1 MGYTG
6 PTINPPES
14 GNAAFWNYGYVP
26 SLALGVIGV
35 ITFLFVAGP
44 HLWFFVKVR
53 GTRSVHGLMFFT
65 AIIEALGYGARLY
78 THSKPF
84 GGMSFLI
91 GIFLIQIALIL
102 LTAAVYKSVQR
113 VTKYT
118 PEGRHMSP
126 MRPRSMLVLF
136 VILDVV
142 WALLQIAGQYFYAAA
157 EGADITG
164 DTAMFSLGM
173 STLIYLAGNVL
184 QGITIIIVS
193 IFVWVIYRRSTRII
207 NTALANNK
215 DIDNYPL
222 IHQLLSQ
229 ALITFGLYFIRIIMR
244 IAEGAQGAYEYAA
257 THEVF
262 FGIFEYLPI
271 ILILILWAARPLKNF
286 LPLNQTAT
294 TSSASEDVERTAE
307 LGREQSRVEGEDSAE
322 KA

>member
-6 PTINPPES
+6 PTVPSPES
-14 GNAAFWNYGYVP
+14 GNAAFWSYGYVP

-35 ITFLFVAGP
+35 ITFIAVAGP
-44 HLWFFVKVR
+44 HLWFFVKIR
-53 GTRSVHGLMFFT
+53 GTRSVHGLLFFT
-65 AIIEALGYGARLY
+65 AIIEALGYGARIY
-78 THSKPF
+78 THRKPF

-102 LTAAVYKSVQR
+102 LTAAMYKSIQR
-113 VTKYT
+113 LTKYT

-126 MRPRSMLVLF
+126 IRPRSMLVLF

-142 WALLQIAGQYFYAAA
+142 WALMQVAGQYYYAAA
-157 EGADITG
+157 EGAEITG
-164 DTAMFSLGM
+164 AEAMFTLGM
-173 STLIYLAGNVL
+173 STLIFLAGNVL
-184 QGITIIIVS
+184 QAITIIIVS
-193 IFVWVIYRRSTRII
+193 IFAFVIYRRSTRII

-222 IHQLLSQ
+222 IHP
-229 ALITFGLYFIRIIMR
+229 ALTQVFITFGLFFVRLIMR
-244 IAEGAQGAYEYAA
+244 IAEGAQGAYGYAA

-262 FGIFEYLPI
+262 FGIFEYLLI

-294 TSSASEDVERTAE
+294 TNSTHEDVERTAE
-307 LGREQSRVEGEDSAE
+307 LGRNESQVEEE

>member
-6 PTINPPES
+6 PTVPSPES
-14 GNAAFWNYGYVP
+14 GNAAFWSYGYVP

-35 ITFLFVAGP
+35 ITFIAVAGP
-44 HLWFFVKVR
+44 HLWFFVKIR
-53 GTRSVHGLMFFT
+53 GTRSVHGLLFFT
-65 AIIEALGYGARLY
+65 AIIEALGYGARIY
-78 THSKPF
+78 THRKPF

-102 LTAAVYKSVQR
+102 LTAAMYKSIQR
-113 VTKYT
+113 LTKYT

-142 WALLQIAGQYFYAAA
+142 WALMQ
-157 EGADITG
+157 
-164 DTAMFSLGM
+164 M
-173 STLIYLAGNVL
+173 STLIFLAGNVL
-184 QGITIIIVS
+184 QAITIIIVS
-193 IFVWVIYRRSTRII
+193 IFAFVIYRRSTRII

-222 IHQLLSQ
+222 IHP
-229 ALITFGLYFIRIIMR
+229 ALTQVFITFGLFFVRLIMR
-244 IAEGAQGAYEYAA
+244 IAEGAQGAYGYAA

-294 TSSASEDVERTAE
+294 TNSTHEDVERTAE
-307 LGREQSRVEGEDSAE
+307 LGRNESQVEEE